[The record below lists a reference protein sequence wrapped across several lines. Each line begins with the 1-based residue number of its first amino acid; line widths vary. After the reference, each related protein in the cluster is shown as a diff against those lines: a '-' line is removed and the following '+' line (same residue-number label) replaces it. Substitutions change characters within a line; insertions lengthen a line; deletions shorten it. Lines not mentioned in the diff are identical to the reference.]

1 MCAHTKQEEGA
12 RVAGVEAALRA
23 IRGAGVGELEAI
35 ARAVEARRRELVLA
49 GEAGETLPPTPRVV
63 EARPYGDGWLQ
74 LEMRTYER
82 KKSGG
87 ASERGPYWYFRYH
100 EGGRQRK
107 LYLGKTDDPEAEVE
121 ERRRGEEAEVPSSTC
136 RVSGCSGQGHSLKF
150 ACGKFSEVRSAH
162 PLKNSPRG

>member
-63 EARPYGDGWLQ
+63 EALRGRLAATGDEDLRAQ
-74 LEMRTYER
+74 E
-82 KKSGG
+82 
-87 ASERGPYWYFRYH
+87 ERGRLRARALLVLPLSR
-100 EGGRQRK
+100 GGQ
-107 LYLGKTDDPEAEVE
+107 A
-121 ERRRGEEAEVPSSTC
+121 EEALF
-136 RVSGCSGQGHSLKF
+136 GQDRRPG
-150 ACGKFSEVRSAH
+150 G
-162 PLKNSPRG
+162 GG